1 MGLEGNQLAALFY
14 SENHSAF
21 PLLGMS
27 KKLLDIPSK
36 KSLDSLSK
44 KPLDMT
50 KLVYLTQST
59 DRR

>member
-1 MGLEGNQLAALFY
+1 MMGLEVNQLPAFFY

-27 KKLLDIPSK
+27 KKPLDIPSK

-44 KPLDMT
+44 KSLDMT
-50 KLVYLTQST
+50 KWS
-59 DRR
+59 